1 MKEKKI
7 TKEELVKLVRTMV
20 KESLEQ
26 QQAALKESKAPIA
39 TTQKLSVKE
48 LREMVRTTIEAVLK
62 EETEK

>member
-20 KESLEQ
+20 KESLVQ
-26 QQAALKESKAPIA
+26 QQAALKESKAPK
-39 TTQKLSVKE
+39 TQKLSVKE